1 MEDEKKLINTEGSM
15 RLGAYDCLI
24 DNKNSKL
31 YKAYEKSLIQE
42 RHRHRYEFNNAYKT
56 EFERNGMICTGI
68 NPETGLVEAVE
79 LSAKKWFVGV
89 QYHPEYNSTVVNPNP
104 LFMSFIEAAIN

>member
-1 MEDEKKLINTEGSM
+1 MGNIM
-15 RLGAYDCLI
+15 RLGAYDCQI
-24 DNKNSKL
+24 DNKNSKI
-31 YKAYEKSLIQE
+31 YKAYKKSLIQE

-56 EFERNGMICTGI
+56 EFENNGMICTGI

-79 LSAKKWFVGV
+79 IPNKKWFVGV

-104 LFMSFIEAAIN
+104 LYMSFIEAAIN